1 MVGIPDVASLIRA
14 TSPCVERRAKQA
26 AIGQRAPR
34 KIFRFTEFRNCVYFA
49 ATRPK
54 EEGRIAIVT
63 NAGQDAMAAAA
74 LARKGIA
81 GRVSRERSQGAIDE
95 QRMLRTMKS
104 CGPDAST
111 LVSSFAE
118 ACRPNRA
125 RTHL

>member
-1 MVGIPDVASLIRA
+1 
-14 TSPCVERRAKQA
+14 
-26 AIGQRAPR
+26 
-34 KIFRFTEFRNCVYFA
+34 
-49 ATRPK
+49 
-54 EEGRIAIVT
+54 
-63 NAGQDAMAAAA
+63 MAAAA